1 MSRDALGLIETVG
14 LVAAIEAADTC
25 MKSANV
31 ELIGYELTKGYGMVT
46 VKIKGDVS
54 AVKAAIESAK
64 VSAAAVNTVYATLVI
79 PRPVDKL
86 DLMIESSKTIG
97 LENKFAGKKETIEI
111 SEEKIIEKPD
121 MVEESVVVINS
132 IIVDGAV
139 QEQTVVT
146 KQEIPAIIAQEKPAE
161 EICNLCYDPKCSRKK
176 GMPRKACMHYKDS
189 EGDKK

>member
-1 MSRDALGLIETVG
+1 MSRVAIGLIETIG
-14 LVAAIEAADTC
+14 LAAAIEAADTC

-86 DLMIESSKTIG
+86 DLMIESSKTVG
-97 LENKFAGKKETIEI
+97 LEKRIPDKKEKNE
-111 SEEKIIEKPD
+111 SLKEKIIEKPD
-121 MVEESVVVINS
+121 IVEESVVVVNS

-139 QEQTVVT
+139 QEQPV
-146 KQEIPAIIAQEKPAE
+146 E

>member
-1 MSRDALGLIETVG
+1 MSRVALGLIETVG
-14 LVAAIEAADTC
+14 LAAAIEAADTC

-86 DLMIESSKTIG
+86 DLMIESSNTIG
-97 LENKFAGKKETIEI
+97 LKNKFVGKKETIEI
-111 SEEKIIEKPD
+111 PEEIIKEEERKIVEKQAL
-121 MVEESVVVINS
+121 VEESVVVVNS

-139 QEQTVVT
+139 QETPT
-146 KQEIPAIIAQEKPAE
+146 EG
-161 EICNLCYDPKCSRKK
+161 ICNLCYDPKCSRKK
-176 GMPRKACMHYKDS
+176 GMTRKACMHYKDS

>member
-1 MSRDALGLIETVG
+1 MSKEALGLIETVG
-14 LVAAIEAADTC
+14 LAAAIEAADTC

-64 VSAAAVNTVYATLVI
+64 VSASAVNTVYATLVI

-86 DLMIESSKTIG
+86 DLMIESSNTIG
-97 LENKFAGKKETIEI
+97 LENKFVGKKETIEI
-111 SEEKIIEKPD
+111 PEEIINEEVKIVEKLAL
-121 MVEESVVVINS
+121 VEESVVVVNS

-139 QEQTVVT
+139 QETT
-146 KQEIPAIIAQEKPAE
+146 TEG
-161 EICNLCYDPKCSRKK
+161 ICNLCYDPKCSRKK
-176 GMPRKACMHYKDS
+176 GMTRKLCIHYKDS

>member
-14 LVAAIEAADTC
+14 LAAAIEAADTC

-64 VSAAAVNTVYATLVI
+64 VSAASVNTVYATLVI

-86 DLMIESSKTIG
+86 DLMIESSNTIG
-97 LENKFAGKKETIEI
+97 VKNKIKEKNETIEI
-111 SEEKIIEKPD
+111 IK
-121 MVEESVVVINS
+121 
-132 IIVDGAV
+132 
-139 QEQTVVT
+139 
-146 KQEIPAIIAQEKPAE
+146 E
-161 EICNLCYDPKCSRKK
+161 EIVPAGEVCNLCYDPKCTRKK
-176 GMPRKACMHYKDS
+176 GMTRKLCIHYKDS